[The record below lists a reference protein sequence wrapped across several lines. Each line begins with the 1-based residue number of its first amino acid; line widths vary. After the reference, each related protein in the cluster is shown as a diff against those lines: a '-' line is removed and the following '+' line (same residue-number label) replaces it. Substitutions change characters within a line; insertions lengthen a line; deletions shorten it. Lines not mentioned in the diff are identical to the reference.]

1 MTERSV
7 FTGHTRLTIRSLVG
21 AVSLAAAIAVSG
33 CATSAEPE
41 NYSQRKPIDQ
51 AMIDY
56 NRTVL
61 ELQDVISERADVGPW
76 SEASAGLRAG
86 CAGEESLEFTSG
98 FTPQWSAGALP
109 EGTWPRVRDAVIKAA
124 AESGFTTI
132 DYVSDEP
139 TYSLVLYNDEGAEF
153 GLAVPTNAT
162 NMSIISGC
170 HPRGP
175 Q

>member
-1 MTERSV
+1 MTARSV
-7 FTGHTRLTIRSLVG
+7 FTGHTRLTSRSLVG

-51 AMIDY
+51 VMIDY

-61 ELQDVISERADVGPW
+61 ELRDVISEQADVGPW
-76 SEASAGLRAG
+76 KEKVSGIRAG
-86 CAGEESLEFTSG
+86 CPGEKSLELRSG
-98 FTPQWSAGALP
+98 ITPLWSAGALP
-109 EGTWPRVRDAVIKAA
+109 EGTWPRVRDAVIEAA
-124 AESGFTTI
+124 AESGFTRVGRV
-132 DYVSDEP
+132 YDEP
-139 TYSLVLYNDEGAEF
+139 TYSLTIFNETGAEI
-153 GLAVPTNAT
+153 GLSVPTNAT

-175 Q
+175 K